1 MFKKKNLILFYPSFE
16 RGGVEQILLNLIKK
30 NKKFIIH
37 IISSKNLL
45 NTVSLK
51 KKNLNFYSV
60 QKKIKI
66 SFLPQRFIT
75 ALNGMFVLISLLN
88 KIKGKIIV
96 HSMQSNVAAIIAC
109 IFKRKKIV
117 IRNSENP
124 VYSVIHA
131 ESKLVAL
138 VATILK
144 LLFYNFT
151 DGIITNSK
159 GSKKSLRYFVFNKK
173 KIISIYNPYL
183 QKINKKVFKKKNYII
198 NIARL
203 RKQKDHKTL
212 LHAFKIFSKT
222 NKKYKLLILG
232 HGNLENELKLMT
244 EKLEISNKV
253 IFKGWV
259 KNTIPYLQRSKIFV
273 LSSVYEGLGNVL
285 IDSINYNVPCI
296 STDCPSGPSEI
307 LLNGKGGYLVKPQSP
322 KLLAQ
327 KMLYSINNYSN
338 SLSKNLKAKKNL
350 NRFLVEENTKKYFN
364 YLESFIAF
372 QKDNHEA

>member
-1 MFKKKNLILFYPSFE
+1 MCKKKNLILFYPSFE
-16 RGGVEQILLNLIKK
+16 RGGVEQILHNLIKN

-37 IISSKNLL
+37 IISSKNLP
-45 NTVSLK
+45 NRVSIK
-51 KKNLNFYSV
+51 KKNLNFYPV
-60 QKKIKI
+60 KKKINI
-66 SFLPQRFIT
+66 PFLPQRFVT

-88 KIKGKIIV
+88 KVKEKTIV

-124 VYSVIHA
+124 VYSIINA
-131 ESKLVAL
+131 ESKLFAL
-138 VATILK
+138 LATCLK
-144 LLFYNFT
+144 LLFYNFA

-159 GSKKSLRYFVFNKK
+159 GSGKSLRYFVFNKN
-173 KIISIYNPYL
+173 KINPIYNPYL

-212 LHAFKIFSKT
+212 LYAFTIFLKK
-222 NKKYKLLILG
+222 NKKYKLIILG
-232 HGNLENELKLMT
+232 HGNLEYELKLLT
-244 EKLEISNKV
+244 KKLKISNKV

-259 KNTIPYLQRSKIFV
+259 KNTIPYLKKSKIFV
-273 LSSVYEGLGNVL
+273 LSSIYEGLGNVL

-296 STDCPSGPSEI
+296 STNCPSGPSEI
-307 LLNGKGGYLVKPQSP
+307 LLNGEGGYLVKPKSP

-327 KMLYSINNYSN
+327 KMIHSINNYSK
-338 SLSKNLKAKKNL
+338 SLSKNLKAKKQL
-350 NRFLVEENTKKYFN
+350 SRFLVKENTKKYFS
-364 YLESFIAF
+364 YLESFL
-372 QKDNHEA
+372 